1 MQNSNSTNANIPLL
15 KIQSLNKDD
24 SQNIEYQSDKMYD
37 CIPGSDE
44 KVQMTTEFNKNTDS
58 KDFGNMSSIIYD
70 IDDIKNQEVSNEF
83 EELDI

>member
-24 SQNIEYQSDKMYD
+24 SQNVEYQPNKYD
-37 CIPGSDE
+37 YIPGSDE

>member
-24 SQNIEYQSDKMYD
+24 SENIGYQSDKVYD